1 MGLPTQPTSSAPEM
15 RRLPTLLRVLAAARP
30 LSSVPAFGA
39 LESNTDDHEDEL
51 LNEAV
56 RRLESRAAIY
66 SVAEGVEV
74 TACHL
79 APAVCRKVSKL
90 KPLRTMTRE
99 AEDLLLARPNNAGD
113 MEVDDEHDD
122 SLSGEEDVEQPSKGP
137 AKNRSCQRRS
147 SVDPRLAIKTQG
159 EDSQEANVVRILAEL
174 SSLVVQSLKPP
185 KKDDDELIDWSIS
198 VEESILAEPGSK
210 VDKNVGGAMVS
221 SDLGATVVSL
231 MHHAAVLR
239 HDHVAVSAMQV
250 RSWCVPSR
258 NPNCVFNLVRTLS
271 SCCPSNPKL
280 DRPYGSKCSC
290 GYTDISTRLYSGLR
304 KGFAVEIQ
312 KSCHRILSSAVH
324 SIVSF
329 FVTSRS

>member
-1 MGLPTQPTSSAPEM
+1 MKSELLLHDGIALGQIEMGLPTQPTPSAAEM

-30 LSSVPAFGA
+30 LSSVPTFGE
-39 LESNTDDHEDEL
+39 LKDNVSTNDDEDKI

-74 TACHL
+74 TSCHL
-79 APAVCRKVSKL
+79 APSVCRKISKL
-90 KPLRTMTRE
+90 KPLRTLTQE
-99 AEDLLLARPNNAGD
+99 TEDLLLARPNNADD

-122 SLSGEEDVEQPSKGP
+122 SLSNDEEEVEQVSKGP
-137 AKNRSCQRRS
+137 VANRASHRRS

-198 VEESILAEPGSK
+198 MEESILAEPGSK

-231 MHHAAVLR
+231 MHHAVVLR
-239 HDHVAVSAMQV
+239 HDHVAVS
-250 RSWCVPSR
+250 
-258 NPNCVFNLVRTLS
+258 
-271 SCCPSNPKL
+271 
-280 DRPYGSKCSC
+280 
-290 GYTDISTRLYSGLR
+290 
-304 KGFAVEIQ
+304 GF
-312 KSCHRILSSAVH
+312 
-324 SIVSF
+324 
-329 FVTSRS
+329 TS